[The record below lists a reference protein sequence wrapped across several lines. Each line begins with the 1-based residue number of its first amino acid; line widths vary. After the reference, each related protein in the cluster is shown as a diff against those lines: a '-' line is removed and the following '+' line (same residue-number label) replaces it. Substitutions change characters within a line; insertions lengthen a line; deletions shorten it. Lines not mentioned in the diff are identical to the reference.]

1 MLSPASLLNWGL
13 RQLGCGPDRLCFW
26 SQGLR
31 MEELLH
37 KKDEAE
43 QEAYPR
49 RLYGTLQSPRL
60 DKTGPG
66 LGCRWTLATWV
77 VVLTGEPSS
86 WSRKLPM
93 PLGPRELNK
102 IRIVWRVQNNPG
114 LVPCRAQA
122 TQVTSGLAPSKRAAR
137 PMASLVL
144 FASLKHWGSAA
155 AARTGSRFLRSLVP
169 QCSKRCLPAVQ
180 P

>member
-1 MLSPASLLNWGL
+1 MSGGGEWFLPGPQRWALLSPASLLNWGL
-13 RQLGCGPDRLCFW
+13 RQLGCGPHRLCFW
-26 SQGLR
+26 YQGLR

-77 VVLTGEPSS
+77 VVL
-86 WSRKLPM
+86 
-93 PLGPRELNK
+93 
-102 IRIVWRVQNNPG
+102 
-114 LVPCRAQA
+114 
-122 TQVTSGLAPSKRAAR
+122 
-137 PMASLVL
+137 
-144 FASLKHWGSAA
+144 
-155 AARTGSRFLRSLVP
+155 
-169 QCSKRCLPAVQ
+169 
-180 P
+180 